1 MRSSKVKVISLLLAV
16 IAITAV
22 CGSTLAYL
30 VAHTDTLTSIF
41 TPATV
46 SCTVVST
53 ESSYAVK
60 NTGNATVYVRAVV
73 TANWVNEDGNIF
85 FPAPQQGTD
94 YKLSF
99 NVSPDSNWEKKGDY
113 WYYTVP
119 LSGGQ
124 STEALITGYTCTAT
138 PPEGYTLQVKILAQA
153 VQSNAVQDAWGII
166 ISNNSATS

>member
-46 SCTVVST
+46 SCKVVST
-53 ESSYAVK
+53 ENGYAVE
-60 NTGNATVYVRAVV
+60 NTGSTQVYVRAVV
-73 TANWVNEDGNIF
+73 TVNWLNEDGNIV

-94 YKLSF
+94 YTLSF
-99 NVSPDSNWEKKGDY
+99 SDSSNWVKSDDY
-113 WYYTVP
+113 YFFYTLP
-119 LSGGQ
+119 LSGNE

-153 VQSNAVQDAWGII
+153 VQANAVQDAWKDP
-166 ISNNSATS
+166 SNIN